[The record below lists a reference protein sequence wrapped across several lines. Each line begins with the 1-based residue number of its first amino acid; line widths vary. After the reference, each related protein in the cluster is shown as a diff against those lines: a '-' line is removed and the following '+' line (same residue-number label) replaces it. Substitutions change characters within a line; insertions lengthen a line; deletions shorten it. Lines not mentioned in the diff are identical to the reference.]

1 MLGLP
6 DIRCATKRIEG
17 REPMLEV
24 SCKRRIRGVLFGLLV
39 GLAMPGVFLEVADAQ
54 APARSTAPALAK
66 GATAARSVPV
76 EANLAQLMR
85 GTLYPSSNVIFAA
98 QDQNPDKVPPAKDPA
113 TATDP
118 LASAYGKWTAVENS
132 GLAIAEA
139 ATLLTIPGR
148 KCANGRAVPLQNAD
162 WAKFVQGL
170 RDAGMA
176 AYQAAQSKNQDNIVE
191 AAGTITEA
199 CANCHDK
206 YREKPNLA
214 DRCK

>member
-1 MLGLP
+1 
-6 DIRCATKRIEG
+6 
-17 REPMLEV
+17 MLEV
-24 SCKRRIRGVLFGLLV
+24 SRKRRIRGVLFGLLA
-39 GLAMPGVFLEVADAQ
+39 GAAIQVANAQ
-54 APARSTAPALAK
+54 TPARNPAPAPVKRPAAAPSA
-66 GATAARSVPV
+66 PV

-85 GTLYPSSNVIFAA
+85 GILYPSSNVIFAA

-176 AYQAAQSKNQDNIVE
+176 AYKAAQSKNQDNILE

>member
-1 MLGLP
+1 
-6 DIRCATKRIEG
+6 
-17 REPMLEV
+17 MLEV
-24 SCKRRIRGVLFGLLV
+24 SRKRRIRGVLFGLLV
-39 GLAMPGVFLEVADAQ
+39 GTVIPGVLLEVADAQ
-54 APARSTAPALAK
+54 APPRGTASAPVKA
-66 GATAARSVPV
+66 ATAAPSARV

-85 GTLYPSSNVIFAA
+85 GILYPSSNVIFAA
-98 QDQNPDKVPPAKDPA
+98 QDQNPDNVPPAKDPA

-170 RDAGMA
+170 RDAGRA
-176 AYQAAQSKNQDNIVE
+176 AYKAAQSKNQDNILE